1 MYALVSFAYLKK
13 DSKLPTAK
21 YKDILLDSGA
31 FTFAFSGAKVD
42 VAKIDWKKY
51 VEDYATC
58 INANNIKHFME
69 LDIDR
74 VVGYQK
80 VKELRAYLE
89 HLT

>member
-13 DSKLPTAK
+13 GSKLPTAK

-31 FTFAFSGAKVD
+31 FTFAFSNTKVD

-51 VEDYATC
+51 VEDYAAC

-74 VVGYQK
+74 VVGY
-80 VKELRAYLE
+80 
-89 HLT
+89 

>member
-1 MYALVSFAYLKK
+1 MYALVTFAYLKK
-13 DSKLPTAK
+13 DSKLPVAK

-31 FTFAFSGAKVD
+31 FTFALSNAKVD

-58 INANNIKHFME
+58 INTNNIKHFME

-74 VVGYQK
+74 VVGY
-80 VKELRAYLE
+80 
-89 HLT
+89 